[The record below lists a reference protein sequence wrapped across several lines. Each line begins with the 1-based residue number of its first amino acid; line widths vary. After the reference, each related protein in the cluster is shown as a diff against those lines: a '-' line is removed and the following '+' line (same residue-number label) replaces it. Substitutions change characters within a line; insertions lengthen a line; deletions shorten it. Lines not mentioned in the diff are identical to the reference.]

1 MSLKSFHIAFI
12 VVSVSLSLFMAI
24 WGLQGYRA
32 TRDSVSLGVG
42 ITGVIGLLALVPYG
56 RWFRNKFKKMAVVLL
71 AAISTHAA
79 GLPTAWACAVCFGD
93 PNSEMTKGLK
103 AGIILLILVVAGV
116 LTGIASIGL
125 TWARRA
131 KALESQ

>member
-12 VVSVSLSLFMAI
+12 IVSVSLSLFMVI
-24 WGLQGYRA
+24 WGFQGYRVS
-32 TRDSVSLGVG
+32 RDAVSLGVG
-42 ITGVIGLLALVPYG
+42 ITGVVGLLALVPYG

-79 GLPTAWACAVCFGD
+79 GLPTAWACALCFGD
-93 PNSEMTKGLK
+93 SNSEMTRGLK
-103 AGIILLILVVAGV
+103 AGILLLILVVAGV
-116 LTGIASIGL
+116 LAGIASVGI

-131 KALESQ
+131 KALEG